1 MRVSVRVRCE
11 VGAAITWTEHISLC
25 GLHELRRIYLGKDFC
40 FDFTWSTMSPTCCID
55 PTLFGFLSMIHGILR
70 SSRQTHTSG
79 SIPQLPWPE
88 FYPFSFPSATRLA
101 PLISD
106 STSFCLCQFL
116 GSCPFPLEG
125 PISWEFPQAGN
136 RKAGTHSHP
145 PLTGVHPETWP
156 EKAASK
162 ILMRLSSSP
171 TPLAT
176 IVFLVRVL

>member
-1 MRVSVRVRCE
+1 MRWGLPSRGPSTSLSVVCVSV
-11 VGAAITWTEHISLC
+11 
-25 GLHELRRIYLGKDFC
+25 RRIYLGKV
-40 FDFTWSTMSPTCCID
+40 DFTWSTVGPTCCIG

-70 SSRQTHTSG
+70 SSRQTRTSG

-88 FYPFSFPSATRLA
+88 FYPFSFPSATCLA

-106 STSFCLCQFL
+106 STSSCLCQFL
-116 GSCPFPLEG
+116 GACPSPLEG
-125 PISWEFPQAGN
+125 PISWEFPQVGS

-162 ILMRLSSSP
+162 ILMHFSSRPP
-171 TPLAT
+171 TPAAT